1 MSFGEKR
8 NSKKECL
15 IIGGLVLC
23 VLVGITIACPPYYSM
38 NDDVMMK
45 SILSGAYTGT
55 PDGHTVYMKYPL
67 SGIISLLYRMT
78 GKVSWFD
85 IVMVG
90 CFWLSIVSVVLRIVK
105 SRRVMLI
112 AGVVSLCFA
121 LFLPHLLTMHY
132 TLVAAMVGSSAL
144 FLVMTGGS
152 VTAAVLFIL
161 CYCIRSQVFFLLL
174 PFLGVAVLWRIAG
187 KKQEGLFRQLFWV
200 AAGVVL
206 CMLCNQVMYQG
217 DDWKQ
222 YMDYN
227 DARTRLYDYEGLLP
241 YEENKAI
248 FQEAGISREQH
259 RIMEEYVLVL
269 DDSVTGGMQEKAAD
283 IAAGVRESQR
293 SAGSYLIQCVKE
305 YYYHMMYTDQPYN
318 LLLICAYLLVLVLL
332 LRKRYWVKLLLLC
345 CLAGGRSL
353 IWVFLIWRGRFPERI
368 YVSLYFLDLMIL
380 AGMIIDLLRS
390 ESEVGKAGTDKA
402 GTVKTGPGKTD
413 ELAKSGTD
421 KRYKRYIPQII
432 SGVLIFLL
440 LLAGYRQCREMYGRT
455 IQQAQKQRAW
465 EALLQ
470 YCEEHPDKLYLLDV
484 RSMVSYTGRVW
495 DVVQQQENHLLAG
508 GWMSNSPLL
517 MQRLE
522 GAADGGALLAD
533 VDEQCCYVVSVDRD
547 IEWLQEYCN
556 VRFGEM
562 HLERIDRILLDGE
575 EIFDIYC
582 HTEDKRNQE

>member
-8 NSKKECL
+8 NSKKECF

-90 CFWLSIVSVVLRIVK
+90 CFWLSISSVVLRIVK
-105 SRRVMLI
+105 SRRVLLI
-112 AGVVSLCFA
+112 AGVVSLCLA
-121 LFLPHLLTMHY
+121 LFLPQLLTMHY
-132 TLVAAMVGSSAL
+132 TLVAAMVGSSGL
-144 FLVMTGGS
+144 FLVMTGGGAIA
-152 VTAAVLFIL
+152 TVLFIL

-187 KKQEGLFRQLFWV
+187 KKREGLFRQLFWV

-206 CMLCNQVMYQG
+206 CMLCNQVMYQAE
-217 DDWKQ
+217 DWKQ

-227 DARTRLYDYEGLLP
+227 DARTQLYDYEGLLP
-241 YEENKAI
+241 YEENKAT
-248 FQEAGISREQH
+248 FEEAGISSQQH

-269 DDSVTGGMQEKAAD
+269 DDSVTGGMQKKAAD

-293 SAGSYLIQCVKE
+293 SAVTYLIQCVKE
-305 YYYHMMYTDQPYN
+305 YYYHIMYIDQPYN

-332 LRKRYWVKLLLLC
+332 LRKWYWVKLLLLC

-368 YVSLYFLDLMIL
+368 YVSLYFLELMIL
-380 AGMIIDLLRS
+380 AGMIIDLLHS

-402 GTVKTGPGKTD
+402 GQGKAD
-413 ELAKSGTD
+413 GLAKSGVD
-421 KRYKRYIPQII
+421 KRVKCYIPQII
-432 SGVLIFLL
+432 GCVAILLL
-440 LLAGYRQCREMYGRT
+440 LLAGYRQGREMYGRT

-470 YCEEHPDKLYLLDV
+470 YCEGHPDTLYLLDV

-495 DVVQQQENHLLAG
+495 DAAQQQENHLLAG
-508 GWMSNSPLL
+508 GWMSSSPLL
-517 MQRLE
+517 IQRLE
-522 GAADGGALLAD
+522 GAADAGVLLAD
-533 VDEQCCYVVSVDRD
+533 LEEQCCYVVAVDRD
-547 IEWLQEYCN
+547 IEWLQDYCN
-556 VRFGEM
+556 IRFGEM
-562 HLERIDRILLDGE
+562 HLERIDSILLDGE
-575 EIFDIYC
+575 EIFNVYC
-582 HTEDKRNQE
+582 HTEDERDRD